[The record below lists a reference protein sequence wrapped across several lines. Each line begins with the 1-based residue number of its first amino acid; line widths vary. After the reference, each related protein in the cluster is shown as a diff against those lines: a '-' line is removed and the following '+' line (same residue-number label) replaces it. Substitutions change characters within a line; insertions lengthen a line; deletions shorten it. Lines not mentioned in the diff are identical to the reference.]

1 MPRSASNRFG
11 AKLLYA
17 YRTYRL
23 PAFILYPKLY
33 TITEKTNIKVF
44 GKVCP
49 GKLPI
54 TSIRVSHKCQLRSSL
69 FSERELNIPSIVSFP
84 LARAFMVSCF

>member
-23 PAFILYPKLY
+23 PAFIFYPELY

-44 GKVCP
+44 GKGSGVTPHGVGRCP
-49 GKLPI
+49 KDKGDRRCWRNPFSKGFL
-54 TSIRVSHKCQLRSSL
+54 SINYR
-69 FSERELNIPSIVSFP
+69 
-84 LARAFMVSCF
+84 

>member
-23 PAFILYPKLY
+23 PAFIFYPKLY

-44 GKVCP
+44 GKGSGVTPRSAGRCLQSRQMGRTRLGGTFP
-49 GKLPI
+49 QKGLP
-54 TSIRVSHKCQLRSSL
+54 R
-69 FSERELNIPSIVSFP
+69 
-84 LARAFMVSCF
+84 